1 MSRAPFQ
8 VLVLPYRIV
17 RGNRILYAV
26 FRREAATGAYWQ
38 GSAGGGEGE
47 ESPHEAA
54 QREALEE
61 AGIGPSN
68 PLIGL
73 DSMAMIPVANV
84 AGFLWGPDVVVIP
97 EYCFGVEVEDRQ
109 LKLSPEHTQFRWS
122 QYHSAHAKLHW
133 ETNKTALWE
142 LDYRL
147 RRRLAAMSSG
157 CP

>member
-26 FRREAATGAYWQ
+26 FRREASTGGYWQ
-38 GSAGGGEGE
+38 GIAGGGEGG
-47 ESPHEAA
+47 ESPREAA

-61 AGIGPSN
+61 AGIDPSN
-68 PLIGL
+68 PWIRL
-73 DSMAMIPVANV
+73 DSKAMIPVANV

-109 LKLSPEHTQFRWS
+109 LKLSPEHPQFRWS
-122 QYHSAHAKLHW
+122 QYHSAHVKLHW

-147 RRRLAAMSSG
+147 RRRLADG
-157 CP
+157 CS

>member
-1 MSRAPFQ
+1 MNRAPFQ

-26 FRREAATGAYWQ
+26 FRREASTGGYWQ
-38 GSAGGGEGE
+38 GIAGGGEGE
-47 ESPHEAA
+47 ESPCEAA

-68 PLIGL
+68 PFIKL
-73 DSMAMIPVANV
+73 DSMAMFPVANV
-84 AGFLWGPDVVVIP
+84 AGFLWGLDVLVIP
-97 EYCFGVEVEDRQ
+97 EYCFGVKVEDRRM
-109 LKLSPEHTQFRWS
+109 KLSQEHTHYRWL

-142 LDYRL
+142 LDCRL
-147 RRRLAAMSSG
+147 RRRLAAMRSG
-157 CP
+157 